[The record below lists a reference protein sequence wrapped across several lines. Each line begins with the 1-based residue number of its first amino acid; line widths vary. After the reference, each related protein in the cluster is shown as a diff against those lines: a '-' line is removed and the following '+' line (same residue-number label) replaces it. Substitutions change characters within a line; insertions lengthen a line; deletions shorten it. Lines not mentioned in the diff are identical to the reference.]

1 MLGSPT
7 QRLRGWAGPEGGL
20 ISERFEDGSTGDDAP
35 HPPHPPLAVLP
46 PTQNP
51 IPDESVRLNG
61 LRGAQSPGASDTAEP
76 RSSTRPSGRNPPC
89 PVLSCVA
96 QGWAGVCRMDA
107 GCWMLDAGAH
117 WDADCLGQGIRVGSW
132 LADLFCCCT
141 YNHVPPNF
149 LNKTPIVY
157 LFLLASARFSYSK
170 LRLSLPATHH
180 HCLRASWAPI
190 FLLPGF
196 LPRRHTTRSRD
207 LLPFLYDPPPHHARL
222 ASHLIPRASGSR
234 TSPGRLGSRANHH
247 RPASLGSR
255 CHRASTGLSPRIPP
269 VPEIWLFLRRNYATA
284 SRGERR

>member
-1 MLGSPT
+1 MKGLRTGPPVTTLLTPLTLPLRCYRPPRIRSPT
-7 QRLRGWAGPEGGL
+7 RVFD
-20 ISERFEDGSTGDDAP
+20 SM
-35 HPPHPPLAVLP
+35 
-46 PTQNP
+46 
-51 IPDESVRLNG
+51 G

-89 PVLSCVA
+89 PVLCRA
-96 QGWAGVCRMDA
+96 GLGWRVPD

-190 FLLPGF
+190 FLFTVSLPGAIPLDHATCCLF
-196 LPRRHTTRSRD
+196 CTT
-207 LLPFLYDPPPHHARL
+207 HHLTTL
-222 ASHLIPRASGSR
+222 ASHHISYPELPVVAPVLGGLAAERASPTGVSWQPM
-234 TSPGRLGSRANHH
+234 SQGIN
-247 RPASLGSR
+247 RP
-255 CHRASTGLSPRIPP
+255 
-269 VPEIWLFLRRNYATA
+269 VTA
-284 SRGERR
+284 HPARP